1 MGLLLVLILATTV
14 TVALIPLLERRAV
27 QLHVLDEPGARKVHT
42 RPVPRV
48 GGIAMAIGVALPS
61 VLALPLDRLL
71 AAFLA
76 GAAIVLSF
84 GVWDDRRDLRPAV
97 KLLGQ
102 LVAVSLVVFVGGV
115 RIDTL
120 NVATHVQLPAIVSY
134 PLTVLFLLGVTNAI
148 NLADGLDGLA
158 GGTTLLCFAAAVTL
172 ALSGQG
178 AISFVTVVGCAAI
191 GSLLGFLRFNSY
203 PARIFMG
210 DGGSQLLGY
219 TVGVVALVLTQ
230 DPELPYSAALPLLLL
245 GLPILDTLAVIAIR
259 LREGRSPFSA
269 DKNHLHHRLL
279 GLGFDQFEAVVVIY
293 LLQGVLFVSAWLMR
307 YQSDVSIVL
316 VFAAF
321 AAALLLGLLGAE
333 RRGWRWEGFADQRLG
348 AAIAERLPWLRAP
361 ERLPRW
367 TNVTAWA
374 CVSLY
379 VLAIGLTST
388 TISADVSWL
397 AGGIAALL
405 LVAALRFEPHPS
417 IERLAHGAVFVA
429 MVMVVYLDHI
439 EPARLPLFKALKL
452 VILPLLA
459 AAVVVR
465 IRFARERRFAV
476 TTLDVL
482 VVFMAL
488 VLPNLPGLSRSP
500 SNLGVS
506 IGKLIILLYAVE
518 MLAGH
523 SDRVRAWLWGS
534 TAAGLAVLAVRG
546 LWPGAG

>member
-1 MGLLLVLILATTV
+1 MDLLLPLILAAVV
-14 TVALIPLLERRAV
+14 TVALIPILERRAV
-27 QLHVLDEPGARKVHT
+27 ALEIIDAPGERKVHL

-48 GGIAMAIGVALPS
+48 GGIAMAAGA
-61 VLALPLDRLL
+61 A
-71 AAFLA
+71 AAFAFWMPPGPRSVAFLV
-76 GAAIVLSF
+76 GAAIVLLF
-84 GVWDDRRDLRPAV
+84 GVWDDRRDLPPWL
-97 KLLGQ
+97 KFLGQ
-102 LVAVSLVVFVGGV
+102 LLAVSVVVFLGDVTIHSVTFAG
-115 RIDTL
+115 RYEL
-120 NVATHVQLPAIVSY
+120 PPAIAL
-134 PLTVLFLLGVTNAI
+134 PLTFVFLVGVTNAI

-158 GGTTLLCFAAAVTL
+158 GGTTFLCFAAIA
-172 ALSGQG
+172 ALSYGHDQP
-178 AISFVTVVGCAAI
+178 FVMVVACVMM

-230 DPELPYSAALPLLLL
+230 DPELPYSVALPLLLL

-388 TISADVSWL
+388 TISADVAWL

-452 VILPLLA
+452 VILPLLS

-482 VVFMAL
+482 VVFLAL
-488 VLPNLPGLSRSP
+488 VLPNLPGLSRAP

-518 MLAGH
+518 MLTGH
-523 SDRVRAWLWGS
+523 SERVRAWLWGS